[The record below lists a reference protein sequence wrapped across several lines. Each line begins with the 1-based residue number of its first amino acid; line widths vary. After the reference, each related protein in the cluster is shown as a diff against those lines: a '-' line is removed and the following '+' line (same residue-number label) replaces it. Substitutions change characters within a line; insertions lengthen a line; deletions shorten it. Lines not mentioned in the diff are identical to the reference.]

1 LSPIFLQTLGLA
13 LERASEPDRALDAY
27 RAAVREDPS
36 LYPAWNDLGVALAGQ
51 DRLEEAADAF
61 RHAVGVRPEYGLAW
75 FNLGVALEKLGLEH
89 APASQGA
96 FGRAV
101 RADPDLRGR
110 ERTFVTDSDPYFTT
124 LDLSKP
130 LPPKWEFARTQERA
144 PVAAA
149 GFAIALLLG
158 LQLSRTLVGQ
168 SRRGEAQQWLEVT
181 REALGSLPQA
191 LASPAGVVAIAA
203 TVIVFLL
210 PLLRSAEASW
220 TSAVLLLL
228 GVGIL
233 IVIVL
238 RSRVLIARR
247 AGVTL
252 RQRGWT
258 PGILAGL
265 VLAAIGLA
273 WAPLPVVETNKP
285 AAAVHWIGPI
295 AAGAAALCL
304 LPLAVAFEVPNTM
317 ALGSA
322 ALVMAASL
330 LTPIEPVDGGF
341 VAKGPV
347 GLVACMAALA
357 TALFL
362 LLGLS

>member
-1 LSPIFLQTLGLA
+1 M
-13 LERASEPDRALDAY
+13 
-27 RAAVREDPS
+27 
-36 LYPAWNDLGVALAGQ
+36 
-51 DRLEEAADAF
+51 
-61 RHAVGVRPEYGLAW
+61 
-75 FNLGVALEKLGLEH
+75 
-89 APASQGA
+89 
-96 FGRAV
+96 
-101 RADPDLRGR
+101 
-110 ERTFVTDSDPYFTT
+110 
-124 LDLSKP
+124 
-130 LPPKWEFARTQERA
+130 
-144 PVAAA
+144 
-149 GFAIALLLG
+149 
-158 LQLSRTLVGQ
+158 
-168 SRRGEAQQWLEVT
+168 
-181 REALGSLPQA
+181 
-191 LASPAGVVAIAA
+191 AIAA

-220 TSAVLLLL
+220 TGAVLLVL

-252 RQRGWT
+252 HQRGWT

-273 WAPLPVVETNKP
+273 WAPLPVVETSKP

-341 VAKGPV
+341 VAKGRGRARRMHGGARHGTLPV
-347 GLVACMAALA
+347 AGVVVVDAAGLERLQ
-357 TALFL
+357 
-362 LLGLS
+362 